1 MGKISRR
8 GFLRRVA
15 AVATVAALE
24 VLVPST
30 RVIFDMGPVIQRLR
44 SPAGRYLLEDNFEG
58 YGSVD
63 GTLATPGPGVRTVAD
78 WDAGVDVRGAGLTIA
93 DGAISWPASSKFVV
107 VQKPGR
113 TIYWFQVKS
122 GDGWQILWTD
132 TLDSLYPVWHPSQE
146 PLPPF
151 APLRPIDHPLDGFA

>member
-63 GTLATPGPGVRTVAD
+63 GTLATPGPGVLRVAIVMR
-78 WDAGVDVRGAGLTIA
+78 AYGV
-93 DGAISWPASSKFVV
+93 K
-107 VQKPGR
+107 
-113 TIYWFQVKS
+113 YMFQDKS
-122 GDGWQILWTD
+122 GDGWQVWRTD
-132 TLDSLYPVWHPSQE
+132 TIDSLYPVWHPSQE

-151 APLRPIDHPLDGFA
+151 APLRPIDHPLDGSA